1 MSNQSQQMWTPN
13 PGPQT
18 DAYECQADILFY
30 GGSAGSGKTDLLL
43 GLSSTEHRRS
53 IIFRREFPQMK
64 GMLERATEIYSK
76 YGVWHAQNKRWR
88 MNDGRSI
95 EFDSVQ
101 FEEDKM
107 RYQGRDHDLK
117 AFDEISHFTETQ
129 FRFIIGWNRSTIPGQ
144 RCRVVAAGNPPTTAE
159 GDWVVRFW
167 AAWLD
172 KNHPNPAVSGEIRWY
187 ITVDGKDIE
196 VEDGKPRPHPF
207 GKIDPRTGEIEIV
220 KPLSRTFISGTVWDN
235 PDLADSGY
243 IATLQALPEPLRSQ
257 MLYGDF
263 HAGQDDDPWQVI
275 PTAWVQIAQARWT
288 PIPPSYIDALGVD
301 VARGGNDKTVLTP
314 RHANW
319 FGQQICYAGAN
330 TPNGDTVVQAIAE
343 ATLPAKPFIN
353 VDVIGVGASVYDTGR
368 DKGLKIIPMNGS
380 NLTINRDQTGELGF
394 INKRAEWYWVL
405 REALDPLTGQELSI
419 PPDRELLADLTA
431 PRWKLTSRGIQIES
445 KEDIKKR
452 IGRSPDKGDSLVYAF
467 AIEVPPGHN
476 ILEYMKG
483 RVNATIEG
491 ELTGPAPPAL
501 PFHQPKVVK
510 PELSPRDE
518 LEDLTKYYDMAFDD
532 LSPKETGCAT
542 CGKPVLGTRITDG
555 VHLWHPGCNPRN

>member
-1 MSNQSQQMWTPN
+1 MPNQPWTPN

-18 DAYECQADILFY
+18 EALECQADILFY

-43 GLSSTEHRRS
+43 GLGATEHRRS

-64 GMLERATEIYSK
+64 GMLERATEV
-76 YGVWHAQNKRWR
+76 YGSIGTWNLQSKRWR
-88 MNDGRSI
+88 LRDGRSI

-101 FEEDKM
+101 FEEDKL
-107 RYQGRDHDLK
+107 RFQGRDHDLK

-129 FRFIIGWNRSTIPGQ
+129 FRFIIGWNRSTLKGQ
-144 RCRVVAAGNPPTTAE
+144 RCRIVAAGNPPTTAE

-172 KNHPNPAVSGEIRWY
+172 KSHPNPAKSGEIRWY

-196 VEDGKPRPHPF
+196 VPDGSPVLHPE
-207 GKIDPRTGEIEIV
+207 GRISPKTGQIEII
-220 KPLSRTFISGTVWDN
+220 KPLSRCFIAGTVWDN

-257 MLYGDF
+257 MLFGDF

-275 PTAWVQIAQARWT
+275 PTAWIQIAQARWQ
-288 PIPPSYIDALGVD
+288 PNPPSYIDALGVD
-301 VARGGNDKTVLTP
+301 VARGGSDKTVLTP
-314 RHANW
+314 RHGNW
-319 FGQQICYAGAN
+319 FGVQKCYAGST
-330 TPNGDTVVQAIAE
+330 TPDGNSVVAAIAE
-343 ATLPAKPFIN
+343 ATVPYRPFIN

-368 DKGLKIIPMNGS
+368 DKGLKICPMNGS
-380 NLTINRDQTGELGF
+380 NTSINRDMTGELGF

-405 REALDPLTGQELSI
+405 REALDPLTGQELSL

-431 PRWKLTSRGIQIES
+431 PRWKLVQRGIQVES

-467 AIEVPPGHN
+467 AIEVPPGTN
-476 ILEYMKG
+476 VLEYMKAS
-483 RVNATIEG
+483 VNKTIEG
-491 ELTGPAPPAL
+491 ELTVPAPPAL
-501 PFHQPKVVK
+501 PFHERKTPK

-518 LEDLTKYYDMAFDD
+518 LEDLTKYYKAAFDD
-532 LSPKETGCAT
+532 LKTEETGCAT

-555 VHLWHPGCNPRN
+555 VSLWHPDCRPRN